1 MTLRFGTAG
10 IPSFAKS
17 LGTAGGI
24 RAVREIGLEAMEL
37 EFVHGVNVSEEGSV
51 KVKEAADK
59 NDVALTC
66 HAPYYINLNAVEEKK
81 LEASKQRL
89 IRAAHV
95 ANLCG
100 ATSVA
105 FHPGFYLKSTKEQ
118 AYAKVKN
125 AIRQVV
131 EKLGQTGNGIW
142 LRPET
147 TGKHSQFGD
156 LDDILSLSRELEQVR
171 PCIDYAHMRAREKVN
186 DKKGFRTI
194 LETVEKTL
202 GRKALNDMHIQFAGV
217 NFSEKGE
224 LNHLP
229 LEESD
234 LNFQAIVETWKDF
247 RIGGIAISESPN
259 IEKDALLMKR
269 NYAK

>member
-118 AYAKVKN
+118 
-125 AIRQVV
+125 
-131 EKLGQTGNGIW
+131 G
-142 LRPET
+142 LRE
-147 TGKHSQFGD
+147 GK
-156 LDDILSLSRELEQVR
+156 
-171 PCIDYAHMRAREKVN
+171 
-186 DKKGFRTI
+186 
-194 LETVEKTL
+194 
-202 GRKALNDMHIQFAGV
+202 
-217 NFSEKGE
+217 
-224 LNHLP
+224 
-229 LEESD
+229 
-234 LNFQAIVETWKDF
+234 
-247 RIGGIAISESPN
+247 
-259 IEKDALLMKR
+259 KR
-269 NYAK
+269 NTAGS